1 MFNVFKNSILKVK
14 KESMLSMLFIV
25 FESAFEIVVPL
36 MMAKLIDFGIEKGD
50 MSEISKYGLII
61 IVLVIGEAVAGCLC
75 AVFAIKASTI
85 FAADLRDRLF
95 RKLQTFAFAN
105 IDKFSTGSLVTRS
118 TTDISNVQ
126 RAFQLIIRG
135 AIRAIGMAIF
145 SLALSYTIYPKLAV
159 IFTCLM
165 PVVIASF
172 VLISMFAKP
181 YFEKMFG
188 AFDSL
193 NNVMSENIHNM
204 RVVKTFNREDFEFK
218 KMKKTA
224 DDIYDYSVKAET
236 YVALWDPFMNIS
248 MYVVIILIAWLG
260 AKAII
265 ASGNNPALGL
275 TTGKLMSLITYGM
288 QMLMSLMFISMIY
301 VMLVISS
308 ASINRVKEV
317 LMEDT
322 KIKNPENPISKVTSG
337 SIEFNNVSFKYS
349 DEAKNRVLRD
359 ISIKIDSGEMI
370 GLIGGTGSGK
380 SSFVNL
386 IPRLYDATVGSVL
399 VGGINVKDYD
409 LNTLRNDVGI
419 VLQKNILFSGTIAS
433 NLRFGNE
440 NATLNEME
448 EACDIAS
455 ALEFINEKPERFDA
469 IVEQGGTNFSGGQK
483 QRLSI
488 ARTILKKPKILIF
501 DDSTS
506 AVDTKTDAHIRDG
519 LKNKLK
525 DTTKIIISQRIIS
538 LKECDRIIV
547 MDNGRVVAFDTH
559 ENLVNNCQ
567 LYKDIYNIQENV

>member
-1 MFNVFKNSILKVK
+1 MNC
-14 KESMLSMLFIV
+14 
-25 FESAFEIVVPL
+25 
-36 MMAKLIDFGIEKGD
+36 
-50 MSEISKYGLII
+50 LII
-61 IVLVIGEAVAGCLC
+61 G
-75 AVFAIKASTI
+75 
-85 FAADLRDRLF
+85 
-95 RKLQTFAFAN
+95 
-105 IDKFSTGSLVTRS
+105 
-118 TTDISNVQ
+118 
-126 RAFQLIIRG
+126 
-135 AIRAIGMAIF
+135 
-145 SLALSYTIYPKLAV
+145 
-159 IFTCLM
+159 
-165 PVVIASF
+165 IA
-172 VLISMFAKP
+172 
-181 YFEKMFG
+181 
-188 AFDSL
+188 
-193 NNVMSENIHNM
+193 
-204 RVVKTFNREDFEFK
+204 
-218 KMKKTA
+218 
-224 DDIYDYSVKAET
+224 
-236 YVALWDPFMNIS
+236 
-248 MYVVIILIAWLG
+248 
-260 AKAII
+260 
-265 ASGNNPALGL
+265 
-275 TTGKLMSLITYGM
+275 
-288 QMLMSLMFISMIY
+288 
-301 VMLVISS
+301 
-308 ASINRVKEV
+308 
-317 LMEDT
+317 
-322 KIKNPENPISKVTSG
+322 
-337 SIEFNNVSFKYS
+337 
-349 DEAKNRVLRD
+349 
-359 ISIKIDSGEMI
+359 
-370 GLIGGTGSGK
+370 GGTGSGK

-448 EACDIAS
+448 EACEIAS

-567 LYKDIYNIQENV
+567 LYKDIYNIQENT